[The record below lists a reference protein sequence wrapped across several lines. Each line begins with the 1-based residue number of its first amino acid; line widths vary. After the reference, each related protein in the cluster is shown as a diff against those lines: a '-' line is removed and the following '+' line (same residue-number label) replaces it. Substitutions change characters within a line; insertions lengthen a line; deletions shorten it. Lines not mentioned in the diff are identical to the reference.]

1 MIDYFTDN
9 SLRRTTYNV
18 SLVNLLTVLIFQPRV
33 LTDGIWLD
41 RIGRILIVPIEDM
54 PFTPHFDQKTDY
66 PFTIIEALASEF
78 NFSHNYSCLRLLILA
93 ISAAIFNPVFM
104 TFYFFF
110 EFLFLKA
117 ETGRTA

>member
-78 NFSHNYSCLRLLILA
+78 NLSHLLFC
-93 ISAAIFNPVFM
+93 FNSLTRRRM
-104 TFYFFF
+104 
-110 EFLFLKA
+110 
-117 ETGRTA
+117 

>member
-78 NFSHNYSCLRLLILA
+78 NLSHLLFCFNSLTRRRIYALIQRL
-93 ISAAIFNPVFM
+93 
-104 TFYFFF
+104 
-110 EFLFLKA
+110 
-117 ETGRTA
+117 